1 MDTDSVRVLIGG
13 GFFFM
18 LIVLRLEASR
28 FGAAEYDE
36 PTNRRGGRWTRLSW
50 YAIGLALLAG
60 LYIAHPQP
68 HDVLSLMVGHADDVV
83 FFGSIVALLGLCL
96 AAVVAWLRY
105 GYLRLPAPGAY
116 PGAGLNAVATSVIDE
131 AVFRGALLGTLLAI
145 GLPDGG
151 SILLATIA
159 YLLVTRLAAP
169 GHHWSML
176 LLAAFVGV
184 ACGWATVSSGGLG
197 AAILGHAVTSFGLF
211 VFTGHAG
218 QVPVAGGEPEEVAM
232 LKLPPPG
239 WQDVRLAGDG
249 RGGEAAGRP
258 VNGEAIGPSGFSS
271 RAARKAGRGG
281 PAGLLARMRN
291 ADRKTGPP
299 GRKAGSAGRKAG
311 SGPDRASRPSR

>member
-1 MDTDSVRVLIGG
+1 MDTETVRVLIGG

-36 PTNRRGGRWTRLSW
+36 PANRRGSAWTRISW
-50 YAIGLALLAG
+50 YLIGLALLGG
-60 LYIAHPQP
+60 LYVVHPAP
-68 HDVLSLMVGHADDVV
+68 HDVLSLMVGHAGDAF
-83 FFGSIVALLGLCL
+83 FFGAIVALLGLCL

-116 PGAGLNAVATSVIDE
+116 PGAGLNAIATSVIDE
-131 AVFRGALLGTLLAI
+131 ATFRGALLGTLLAI
-145 GLPDGG
+145 GLPEGG
-151 SILLATIA
+151 SIVLATIA

-184 ACGWATVSSGGLG
+184 ACGWVTVSSGGLG

-218 QVPVAGGEPEEVAM
+218 QVPVAGGEPEELAM
-232 LKLPPPG
+232 LTLPPPG
-239 WQDVRLAGDG
+239 WQDVRLSGAG
-249 RGGEAAGRP
+249 RGAGLAAERP
-258 VNGEAIGPSGFSS
+258 ALAEAIGPSGFSS
-271 RAARKAGRGG
+271 RAERKPVRTG
-281 PAGLLARMRN
+281 PAGLIARMRN
-291 ADRKTGPP
+291 AN
-299 GRKAGSAGRKAG
+299 RKAGPADRQAG
-311 SGPDRASRPSR
+311 SGAGRASRPSR